1 MAWPSEFGVTATQAA
16 QPPQRSSIGTG
27 AVGAGV
33 GAEVGAGVVGAGVG
47 AEVGAGVVGAGVGKS
62 VGAGVGVDVGAGVGD
77 DGLGPE
83 PSHAH
88 RLLSLQG
95 HHVCAPIAHAW
106 HASSVTAWL
115 FGFSPTTQLAQS
127 LQACTPLVAKKLA
140 APLRANCADSAPRRT
155 PTRARQARDPAGCI
169 LGRSKFAKRAGL
181 RVLRTL

>member
-47 AEVGAGVVGAGVGKS
+47 AEVGAGVVGAGVGK
-62 VGAGVGVDVGAGVGD
+62 GVGAGVGD
-77 DGLGPE
+77 GGLGPE

-106 HASSVTAWL
+106 QSSSVTAWL

-127 LQACTPLVAKKLA
+127 LQACTPLVAKKL
-140 APLRANCADSAPRRT
+140 
-155 PTRARQARDPAGCI
+155 
-169 LGRSKFAKRAGL
+169 
-181 RVLRTL
+181 